1 MSTPPRQSSIKTRPG
16 SARRRA
22 LAAHEP
28 LRLGMSDTRFFE
40 AGSQQVGPLDN
51 RLGHGA
57 GDVHGS
63 RLDARLTM
71 PPERWPSHA
80 VTGTARPL
88 GVTSP

>member
-16 SARRRA
+16 SAWRMASAPAELQDDHRVVQEPLKERALDRA
-22 LAAHEP
+22 LADHEP
-28 LRLGMSDTRFFE
+28 L
-40 AGSQQVGPLDN
+40 
-51 RLGHGA
+51 
-57 GDVHGS
+57 HGS

-80 VTGTARPL
+80 VIGTARPL